1 MIKRRRYPA
10 QFSDLFSRRDL
21 LKRAG
26 KFEYCFQMSK
36 QGGLTKKDMFVL
48 KPDGKK
54 AIQRK
59 TKDSGAVEKV
69 Y

>member
-1 MIKRRRYPA
+1 MA
-10 QFSDLFSRRDL
+10 
-21 LKRAG
+21 
-26 KFEYCFQMSK
+26 K

-59 TKDSGAVEKV
+59 NRDS
-69 Y
+69 

>member
-1 MIKRRRYPA
+1 MIKRGRCPE
-10 QFSDLFSRRDL
+10 QFADFFSRRDL

-26 KFEYCFQMSK
+26 KLEYCLQMAK

-59 TKDSGAVEKV
+59 IRDSQL
-69 Y
+69 

>member
-1 MIKRRRYPA
+1 MA
-10 QFSDLFSRRDL
+10 
-21 LKRAG
+21 
-26 KFEYCFQMSK
+26 K

-59 TKDSGAVEKV
+59 TMDSHV
-69 Y
+69 